1 MRRYSFRRWRIIVHL
16 ISKIIPEKVLKR
28 YEFLLYSAGI
38 KFLAEEYITISILF
52 SFGVLIG
59 TYFVTKNIL
68 YALLGFV
75 MALILLFI
83 VYPNWRISKRIAEM
97 EQMLPD
103 AFFYLASTL
112 RAGVSFPEALEDITR
127 TKFGALTEEFRRTVE
142 EVKKG
147 KSIAEALRALALR
160 NKRSPIIY
168 RSMMII
174 IEALERG
181 APMADILV
189 YVAND
194 VRDIL
199 RIKHERKASTGMQ
212 AMFFIASSGFVGPL
226 IVGMVSQLAAGLSAP
241 GMGVVLPV
249 DELKTILML
258 FVIIQGVISGIGIGI
273 IREGSYFSGIKY
285 SALLA
290 IMAGVVF
297 KVATSI
303 KIL

>member
-1 MRRYSFRRWRIIVHL
+1 MRRYSFRRWRIIVYL
-16 ISKIIPEKVLKR
+16 ISKMIPEKVLKR

-38 KFLAEEYITISILF
+38 KFLAEEYITISILS

-68 YALLGFV
+68 YALLGCV
-75 MALILLFI
+75 MALILLLI

-285 SALLA
+285 SILLA